1 MYNDKK
7 KQLLIDSLRK
17 TLGNITSACSRAGV
31 SRGTF
36 YTWLKEDEEFATEF
50 EVIRNEERK
59 DYLENALYKRCNAG
73 DTTAIIFALKTQCK
87 DRGWVERTE
96 LTGTDGKAIGI
107 KQERDLTPQEAAAF
121 IKELRETL

>member
-17 TLGNITSACSRAGV
+17 TLGNITGACSRAGV

-36 YTWLKEDEEFATEF
+36 YAWLKEDEEFAAEF
-50 EVIRNEERK
+50 DVIRNEERK
-59 DYLENALYKRCNAG
+59 DYLENALYKRCEAG

-96 LTGTDGKAIGI
+96 LTGKDGTSLYNNQPMSIQQAKAFL
-107 KQERDLTPQEAAAF
+107 QELEDSL
-121 IKELRETL
+121 